1 MSRWD
6 IGGDITV
13 IEAVFDKIVATAQ
26 RLHTAGFRPVR
37 QMITC
42 PVELEYGCKDFASG
56 ISRLLKACHL
66 TGDVLLQ
73 LRGKHAV
80 DIADLCLHSR
90 SSQSK
95 SDIARILL
103 RGALCHGSQIHPA
116 H

>member
-1 MSRWD
+1 M
-6 IGGDITV
+6 

-42 PVELEYGCKDFASG
+42 PVELEYGCKDFTSG
-56 ISRLLKACHL
+56 ISRLLEVCHL

-73 LRGKHAV
+73 LRGIHAV

-95 SDIARILL
+95 ILQSENLMQRASCSGVRFTAGL
-103 RGALCHGSQIHPA
+103 RSIQHTSLA
-116 H
+116 